1 MAAIQSLRKNS
12 WILTIVIGLAL
23 LAFIVTGLDT
33 SLFNSKQ
40 SNVIAEIDGEEYTYD
55 EYDRLI
61 CTRIEENNQ
70 FLHIFQFLKLFL
82 IVDKNCHRG
91 GMDHVR
97 TIIKHTIPEHYST
110 VASK

>member
-55 EYDRLI
+55 EY
-61 CTRIEENNQ
+61 
-70 FLHIFQFLKLFL
+70 
-82 IVDKNCHRG
+82 
-91 GMDHVR
+91 
-97 TIIKHTIPEHYST
+97 YS
-110 VASK
+110 VYEML